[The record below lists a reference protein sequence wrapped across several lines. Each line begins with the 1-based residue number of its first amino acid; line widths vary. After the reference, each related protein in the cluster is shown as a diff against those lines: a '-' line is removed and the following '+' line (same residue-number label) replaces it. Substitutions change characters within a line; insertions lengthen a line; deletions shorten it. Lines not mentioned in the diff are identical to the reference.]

1 MEFLDKKSVPE
12 ELIVKIGKL
21 SNLGYGIAKFNNYVI
36 FVENACPEDVVKIK
50 KRLKLVVIYGHM
62 IK

>member
-50 KRLKLVVIYGHM
+50 LLHMQKLLT
-62 IK
+62 